1 MTTLMNPN
9 HPPIVVGV
17 DGSPG
22 SESALRWAVALGRAT
37 GHPVRAVMVL
47 TQPVV
52 PGDGLDGFMVAPLDP
67 FDAAVELERSVQRTV
82 RDEQA
87 RVTVDRRV
95 VVGNVVDRLL
105 AEAHG
110 AAVLVVGQS
119 SSTFGH
125 RFFGVARRVVASAS
139 CPVVV
144 VPWAAEVLAR
154 AGAAGAIERHPSAA
168 KHLAGSVRGQGSD
181 PSMSEG
187 F

>member
-1 MTTLMNPN
+1 MTTLVDPN

-22 SESALRWAVALGRAT
+22 SQSALRWAVALGRT
-37 GHPVRAVMVL
+37 IGHPVGAVMVL

-52 PGDGLDGFMVAPLDP
+52 PGDGLDGFMVAPPDP

-82 RDEQA
+82 RDERA
-87 RVTVDRRV
+87 RARIDRRV

-105 AEAHG
+105 VEAHG

-119 SSTFGH
+119 RSTFGH

-144 VPWAAEVLAR
+144 VPRAGEVLAR
-154 AGAAGAIERHPSAA
+154 AGASDASERHLSAA

-181 PSMSEG
+181 PSTSGG